1 MPSPFAFDP
10 VLSGKASST
19 IVGLSK
25 SKQRIVMDL
34 IYGLAD
40 YPGQRGDYS
49 TRDDQGHD
57 IQHIRLGDWHFPTGP
72 TVPFVNLGLQKSLS
86 SKRPNQ
92 TYKPTPPTGAA

>member
-57 IQHIRLGDWHFPTGP
+57 IQHIRLGDWHFSYWADSAVREFRITEI
-72 TVPFVNLGLQKSLS
+72 TEL
-86 SKRPNQ
+86 
-92 TYKPTPPTGAA
+92 